1 MAEGPR
7 VGAGSPE
14 AEQVAGGSEE
24 AELQAYGEGSG
35 EGQGR
40 MGRAG
45 EGTDAAA
52 VQSRFL
58 SSHPSCVQTSD
69 CEARCGMDSGWPPRG
84 GKSKETLTSACRPR
98 GGQCPGVGFPSAPT
112 TGDRPARLAFSEDGP
127 FR

>member
-1 MAEGPR
+1 
-7 VGAGSPE
+7 
-14 AEQVAGGSEE
+14 
-24 AELQAYGEGSG
+24 
-35 EGQGR
+35 

-45 EGTDAAA
+45 EGTDAAT

-69 CEARCGMDSGWPPRG
+69 CESRCGMDAGWPPRG
-84 GKSKETLTSACRPR
+84 GKSKGTLTSACRPR
-98 GGQCPGVGFPSAPT
+98 GGQRPGVGFPTSPT